1 MLNIKKAN
9 ECKIDLVSLGEVL
22 LRFDPGDKR
31 IFNAR
36 EFCVWDGGAEYNVA
50 ANLSR
55 VFKQR
60 TAIVTALADNSL
72 GRLAES
78 FIREAG
84 VASSEI
90 LWREHD
96 GIGAETRN
104 GLYFIE
110 RGFGLR
116 APNSAFDRGNTAVS
130 QLRPGDVDWK
140 AIFNKGVR
148 WFHTGGVF
156 TGLSGSTPEVAAEA
170 MAVARASGAVVS
182 YDLNFRNSLWA
193 KRGGRDAANELN
205 RSLLSHADVVF
216 GAFDF
221 DSNLSS
227 FTETAFQKAASKM
240 KSDFPNLSI
249 VVSTLR
255 ATSSA
260 SRHSLGGVCLVADKV
275 YSSPGHN
282 DIEVLDRVGSGD
294 AFASA
299 FIFAMLEGR
308 DAQFAIDCASA
319 HGALAMTTP
328 GDGSMATLDE
338 VLNLIEGRG
347 AGAVR

>member
-1 MLNIKKAN
+1 MLNIKKVD
-9 ECKIDLVSLGEVL
+9 ECKFDVVSLGEVL
-22 LRFDPGDKR
+22 LRFDPGEMR

-36 EFCVWDGGAEYNVA
+36 EFRVWDGGAEYNVA

-55 VFKQR
+55 VFGQR

-78 FIREAG
+78 FVREAG
-84 VASSEI
+84 VNPLSI

-96 GIGAETRN
+96 GFGVETRN

-116 APNSAFDRGNTAVS
+116 APNSAFDRGHTAVS
-130 QLRPGDVDWK
+130 QLRTGDIDWPRV
-140 AIFNKGVR
+140 FDQGVR
-148 WFHTGGVF
+148 WFHTGGIF
-156 TGLSGSTPEVAAEA
+156 TGLSESTPEVALEA
-170 MAVARASGAVVS
+170 MAAARESGAVVS
-182 YDLNFRNSLWA
+182 YDLNYRNSLWA
-193 KRGGRDAANELN
+193 KRGGREAANELN
-205 RSLLSHADVVF
+205 RKMLKLADVVF
-216 GAFDF
+216 GVFDF
-221 DSNLSS
+221 DSNLTN
-227 FTETAFQKAASKM
+227 FTESAFEKAAAGM
-240 KSDFPNLSI
+240 KSDFPNLQV

-260 SRHSLGGVCLVADKV
+260 SRHSLGGVCFTGDKV
-275 YSSPGHN
+275 YSSPGHA

-299 FIFAMLEGR
+299 FIYALLEGR
-308 DAQFAIDCASA
+308 GPQFAVECASA

-328 GDGSMATLDE
+328 GDVSMATLDE
-338 VLNLIEGRG
+338 VLSLMEGRG
-347 AGAVR
+347 VSAVR